1 MHKYRDKANEARL
14 KCVPQTKRDRQS
26 GANQKRLT
34 ERVKE
39 MDTMKQA
46 GWQTE
51 HGLEDM
57 LRIPYSQ
64 KPAVIAATAVA
75 HIHV

>member
-46 GWQTE
+46 G
-51 HGLEDM
+51 
-57 LRIPYSQ
+57 
-64 KPAVIAATAVA
+64 
-75 HIHV
+75 

>member
-1 MHKYRDKANEARL
+1 MCA
-14 KCVPQTKRDRQS
+14 VTKRERQS
-26 GANQKRLT
+26 GANQVRLT
-34 ERVKE
+34 KRVKE
-39 MDTMKQA
+39 MDTMETSWVA
-46 GWQTE
+46 NGAWI
-51 HGLEDM
+51 EDM